1 MQMRDLSRNSK
12 EQMTNSS
19 SLQWIQVRVAVLAN
33 VNLTASVL
41 VLILEKI
48 KMHVRMDN
56 QLIKILPSLSIIT
69 TTTIRYQSLIEATFN
84 KTVVEMIQAIFSKI
98 VARLKCNKTK
108 IILMTEKDWNNYIRK
123 IWAFYPYLLATIN
136 KTTSLPIIEALVP

>member
-1 MQMRDLSRNSK
+1 
-12 EQMTNSS
+12 
-19 SLQWIQVRVAVLAN
+19 
-33 VNLTASVL
+33 
-41 VLILEKI
+41 
-48 KMHVRMDN
+48 MHVRMDN

-108 IILMTEKDWNNYIRK
+108 IILMTEKD
-123 IWAFYPYLLATIN
+123 
-136 KTTSLPIIEALVP
+136 